1 MPRRLPVELVGIP
14 FLPQI
19 TPRHSQEQLLERCAT
34 NFWHVEEQE
43 FVFLQNDGCPRTSSF
58 HNAVIL
64 QQFWRRTFR
73 VRYSTRL
80 HCVCTCVTARGIL
93 MPPLCIPSL
102 CAVTMIQTGCMNC
115 WWRWR
120 MRHQIEGKI
129 WRPVPLGD
137 QDMIDRQNDESYDKV
152 TNLRSASFS
161 SRRDLPARRGGC
173 TSWRWRHRRGDV
185 AKLCCSWRWLLAPS
199 SPRARH
205 GNVEWK
211 DKCGV

>member
-1 MPRRLPVELVGIP
+1 MPRRLPMELVGIP

-19 TPRHSQEQLLERCAT
+19 TPRHSQEQLFERCAA

-64 QQFWRRTFR
+64 QQFWRRAFG
-73 VRYSTRL
+73 VRYSSRL
-80 HCVCTCVTARGIL
+80 HRVRTCVTARGVL
-93 MPPLCIPSL
+93 MLSLCIPSL
-102 CAVTMIQTGCMNC
+102 CAVTMIQTGCII
-115 WWRWR
+115 WWRWH
-120 MRHQIEGKI
+120 MRHVEGKI
-129 WRPVPLGD
+129 WRPVPLRD

-173 TSWRWRHRRGDV
+173 TSWRWRHCHAMSCGMLQSLMSCDRDDIAMSGARRV
-185 AKLCCSWRWLLAPS
+185 TRLT
-199 SPRARH
+199 
-205 GNVEWK
+205 VY
-211 DKCGV
+211 